1 MAVPK
6 ILSTKK
12 ASAKRS
18 LNSQFLMPSAFP
30 DFEVFGGAVFER
42 KADCRAHR
50 VEAIAACRPR
60 VNVEHPKAFVVTHT
74 QDVAMSADKNRW
86 AQGANFAIHL
96 PHITT
101 TIEADVGHQHTHT
114 LSLEALPLGDRKTH
128 CVVVDVAIDRHH
140 TLAERAESLQS
151 LATANVARTPHLID
165 LGEKISQG
173 GIERAVQVG
182 YDTYSQHLLL

>member
-1 MAVPK
+1 MASPK

-30 DFEVFGGAVFER
+30 DFEVFGCAVFER
-42 KADCRAHR
+42 EAYCRAHR
-50 VEAIAACRPR
+50 VEAIAARRPR
-60 VNVEHPKAFVVTHT
+60 VDIQHSKAFIVANL
-74 QDVAMSADKNRW
+74 QYVAMSADKNCW
-86 AQGANFAIHL
+86 TQGANFAIHL

-101 TIEADVGHQHTHT
+101 TIEAYVGHQHTHT
-114 LSLEALPLGDRKTH
+114 LPLEALPLGDRKTH

-151 LATANVARTPHLID
+151 LATANVARTPHLIN
-165 LGEKISQG
+165 LGEEISQG

>member
-1 MAVPK
+1 M
-6 ILSTKK
+6 
-12 ASAKRS
+12 RS

-42 KADCRAHR
+42 EAYCRAHR
-50 VEAIAACRPR
+50 VEAIAARRPR
-60 VNVEHPKAFVVTHT
+60 VDVQHTKAFIVANL
-74 QDVAMSADKNRW
+74 QDVAMTADENRG
-86 AQGANFAIHL
+86 AQGANFAIYF

-101 TIEADVGHQHTHT
+101 TIEADVGHQYSGA
-114 LSLEALPLGDRKTH
+114 LSLEALPLGNRKTH

-151 LATANVARTPHLID
+151 LATTNVARTPHLIN
-165 LGEKISQG
+165 LVEKISQG

-182 YDTYSQHLLL
+182 YDTYSQHLLTN